1 MIKKTAE
8 AEMKYLLA
16 VLLLKDLLGKGRITK
31 RNNSSSYTRKD
42 KSCSYCR
49 VSSKTD
55 EQLNSLFVQKKY
67 FDELFASHS
76 DWTNVGIYYDEGISK
91 LNIRK
96 QDGFN
101 KMVEDALAGKIN
113 LIIVKSILTQ

>member
-1 MIKKTAE
+1 
-8 AEMKYLLA
+8 MKYLLA
-16 VLLLKDLLGKGRITK
+16 VLLLKDLLEKGRITK

-76 DWTNVGIYYDEGISK
+76 DWTNVGIYYDEGISG

-96 QDGFN
+96 RDGFN